1 MLNLT
6 GLTATDRRTGALATG
21 RAGRGS
27 ARRVRRGLV
36 AVLGTAGLS
45 ALSAVPAPA
54 VSAGAQAPTSAI
66 TERSGT
72 IIEAV
77 GDPGVLGGDTWLR
90 HHREDLMPYWDMPE
104 ALGQPVGNFPS
115 FRGRNGEL
123 LPDTRRGLSTLAR
136 QVYGYSLAFLLTGQD
151 RYLTYAKAGID
162 WINTKAK
169 DPVYGGYYG
178 ALDVGG
184 EPINREANKTLF
196 DLASVGLAYGMY
208 FNVTRD
214 PAAEADLLAVRDLI
228 FGKYYDAEQNRM
240 KDSLNFELTTEVD
253 TGANGGDITNL
264 LVPGTAISL
273 PNAALLSDPARR
285 TQFKSDLRLLTEIL
299 IARHKNTAAVNPA
312 NRFWFWG
319 RTGGF
324 GMFSA
329 PQTDFGHNIKSYEM
343 IFNANNVFAD
353 RPWDGFSTDRE
364 NLLGRAWD
372 DTAAR
377 WNEKIVRNF
386 MPGNVEPDSGWWIH
400 DEADQTLAAIDLA
413 QGFPHTDRLARSAQS
428 FLDVYVDRD
437 PAYPARETFARV
449 ERTGLESDLRKSFFG
464 KNMLHNH
471 EHALIMYLHGRAL
484 EGMPAMLHYAF
495 PAEQALTAVAK
506 PYWFD
511 AAGEVR
517 TVTRDVT
524 TLPGHK
530 VVEVEF
536 SGIGAV
542 APEPYPAP
550 PDTAAPT
557 TTAAVSPDANS
568 AGWHNQ
574 QVTLDVTSTD
584 DVVGVKEIH
593 VLLVDEAGLNRDTAI
608 IEPGDH
614 VTLTLDAEGDYN
626 VRYFA
631 VDLLGNREPAQTLQV
646 RVDRTAPA
654 VSGLP
659 SEPCVIWPP
668 NKRMIRVAQV
678 EATDTLSGL
687 SRLKVWATADE
698 PSHGD
703 IFIDG
708 ATVWVRAERDGHGD
722 GRTYTVVGAATDI
735 AGNATRP
742 EGSCTVAHDR
752 GHGAQ
757 APAR

>member
-1 MLNLT
+1 M
-6 GLTATDRRTGALATG
+6 
-21 RAGRGS
+21 
-27 ARRVRRGLV
+27 RRGL
-36 AVLGTAGLS
+36 AVLLGAAGLA
-45 ALSAVPAPA
+45 ALPAVPAPA
-54 VSAGAQAPTSAI
+54 VSAAAQAPI
-66 TERSGT
+66 V
-72 IIEAV
+72 EAV
-77 GDPGVLGGDTWLR
+77 EDPGVLRGDNWLR

-104 ALGQPVGNFPS
+104 ALGEPVGNFPS

-123 LPDTRRGLSTLAR
+123 HPDSTSRGLSTLAR
-136 QVYGYSLAFLLTGQD
+136 QVYGYSVAFLLTGED

-178 ALDVGG
+178 ELDVNGN
-184 EPINREANKTLF
+184 PVNPQANKDLF
-196 DLASVGLAYGMY
+196 GLASLGLAYGMY

-228 FGKYYDAEQNRM
+228 FAKYYDAEQNRL
-240 KDSLNFELTTEVD
+240 KDSLTYDLTTEVD
-253 TGANGGDITNL
+253 TGGNGGDITNL
-264 LVPGTAISL
+264 LVPGTAVSL

-285 TQFKSDLRLLTEIL
+285 AQFKSDLRLLTEIL
-299 IARHKNTAAVNPA
+299 IARHKNTGATNPA

-319 RTGGF
+319 RTGRF
-324 GMFSA
+324 GMFNA
-329 PQTDFGHNIKSYEM
+329 AQTDFGHNIKSYEM

-353 RPWDGFSTDRE
+353 RPWQGLSTDRE
-364 NLLGRAWD
+364 NLLLRAWD
-372 DTAAR
+372 NTASR
-377 WNEKIVRNF
+377 WNERIRNF
-386 MPGNVEPDSGWWIH
+386 VPGNVEPDSGWWTH
-400 DEADQTLAAIDLA
+400 DEADQTLAALDLA
-413 QGFPHTDRLARSAQS
+413 QGFTRKDQLARSAQT

-449 ERTGLESDLRKSFFG
+449 ERTGLETDLRKSFFG

-484 EGMPAMLHYAF
+484 EGMPAKLYYAF

-536 SGIGAV
+536 SGIGAA

-557 TTAAVSPDANS
+557 TTAAVSPDANE

-584 DVVGVKEIH
+584 DIVGVKEIH
-593 VLLVDEAGLNRDTAI
+593 VLVDRAGLTGDTAI
-608 IEPGDH
+608 IDPGDH
-614 VTLTLDAEGDYN
+614 ATVTLDSDGDHDIS
-626 VRYFA
+626 YFA
-631 VDLLGNREPAQTLQV
+631 VDLLGNREPVKTLRV
-646 RVDRTAPA
+646 RVDRTAPT

-659 SEPCVIWPP
+659 SEPCLIWPP
-668 NKRMIRVAQV
+668 NESMVTIAHV
-678 EATDTLSGL
+678 EATDGLSGL
-687 SRLKVWATADE
+687 AGLVVRATSDE

-703 IFIDG
+703 IVIDG
-708 ATVWVRAERDGHGD
+708 GTVGVRAERDGHGD
-722 GRTYTVVGAATDI
+722 GRTYTVIATATDI
-735 AGNATRP
+735 AGNVTNR
-742 EGSCTVAHDR
+742 EGSCTVPHDR
-752 GHGAQ
+752 G
-757 APAR
+757 PAAHP

>member
-1 MLNLT
+1 MT
-6 GLTATDRRTGALATG
+6 RPA
-21 RAGRGS
+21 
-27 ARRVRRGLV
+27 RRGLV
-36 AVLGTAGLS
+36 AVLGAAVLGALTAVPTPATAGGS
-45 ALSAVPAPA
+45 
-54 VSAGAQAPTSAI
+54 
-66 TERSGT
+66 RT
-72 IIEAV
+72 IVEAV
-77 GDPGVLGGDTWLR
+77 EAVEDPGVLGGDSWLR

-123 LPDTRRGLSTLAR
+123 LPDSTNRGLSTLAR

-162 WINTKAK
+162 WINTHAK
-169 DPVYGGYYG
+169 DPVNGGYYG
-178 ALDVGG
+178 LLDVKGD
-184 EPINREANKTLF
+184 PVTPQANKNLF

-228 FGKYYDAEQNRM
+228 FGKYYDAVQNRM
-240 KDSLNFELTTEVD
+240 KDSLTYDLSTEVD
-253 TGANGGDITNL
+253 TAGNGGDITNL
-264 LVPGTAISL
+264 LVPGTAVSL

-285 TQFKSDLRLLTEIL
+285 SQFKSDLRLLTEIL

-319 RTGGF
+319 RTGQF
-324 GMFSA
+324 GAFNA

-353 RPWDGFSTDRE
+353 RPWDSLSTDRE

-372 DTAAR
+372 GAAAR

-413 QGFPHTDRLARSAQS
+413 QGFERKGQLALSAQS
-428 FLDVYVDRD
+428 FLDVYVDDD

-449 ERTGLESDLRKSFFG
+449 ERTGLETDLRKSFFG
-464 KNMLHNH
+464 KSMLHNH

-484 EGMPAMLHYAF
+484 EDAPAKLFYAF
-495 PAEQALTAVAK
+495 PADQALTAVAK

-511 AAGEVR
+511 AAGEARV
-517 TVTRDVT
+517 VTRDVT

-536 SGIGAV
+536 SGIGA
-542 APEPYPAP
+542 AAREPYPAP
-550 PDTAAPT
+550 QDTTPPT
-557 TTAAVSPDANS
+557 TTAAVSPVANP
-568 AGWHNQ
+568 AGWHQ
-574 QVTLDVTSTD
+574 QPVSLDVTSTD

-593 VLLVDEAGLNRDTAI
+593 VLLVDEAGLNHDTAV

-614 VTLTLDAEGDYN
+614 VTVPLDSEGDYN

-631 VDLLGNREPAQTLQV
+631 VDLLGNREPVQTLPV
-646 RVDRTAPA
+646 RVDRTAPT

-668 NKRMIRVAQV
+668 DKRMVTIANV
-678 EATDTLSGL
+678 EATDALSGL
-687 SRLKVWATADE
+687 AALKVWVSSDE
-698 PSHGD
+698 LTHGD
-703 IFIDG
+703 VVIDG
-708 ATVWVRAERDGHGD
+708 GTVRVRAERNGNGD
-722 GRTYTVVGAATDI
+722 GRTYTVLATATDI
-735 AGNATRP
+735 AGNVTIRR
-742 EGSCTVAHDR
+742 GSCTVPHDR
-752 GHGAQ
+752 GDG
-757 APAR
+757 